1 MATERV
7 IDLGAR
13 RYADREYE
21 GELPPSAA
29 EAEAFRRDRVA
40 RARARLCRRVKEPPG
55 VGSLSLDRTDL
66 LDLLLLLGVED
77 W

>member
-1 MATERV
+1 MAVERV
-7 IDLGAR
+7 IDLANR

-21 GELPPSAA
+21 AALPESGAAA
-29 EAEAFRRDRVA
+29 EGYRRARRE